1 MASLTVKGK
10 QYVNNNHTMFHL
22 YANNKNVYG
31 CLVQNIHTPK
41 LYLIYASK
49 MLWKANI
56 FNVHSSDTLNENT
69 IFLAAI
75 NDRCLGT

>member
-56 FNVHSSDTLNENT
+56 H
-69 IFLAAI
+69 I
-75 NDRCLGT
+75 